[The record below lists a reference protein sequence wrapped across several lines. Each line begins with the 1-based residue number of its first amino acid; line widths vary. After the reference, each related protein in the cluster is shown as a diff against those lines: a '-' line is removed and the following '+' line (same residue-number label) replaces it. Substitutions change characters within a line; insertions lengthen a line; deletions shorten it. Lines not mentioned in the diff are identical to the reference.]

1 MLRIADAACRSKRRR
16 FAGRVIGRAV
26 ATVALFA
33 IVLAVTAPA
42 DSRVV
47 KVEIAARYAFAPDR
61 SYGAAGAYEVLVG
74 RLHYAVDPKHAANKP
89 IIDIA
94 HAPRAADGAVAF
106 SGDFILMKPIDPG
119 RGNGRLLLEVTNRG
133 GLALLP
139 FVNFASWS
147 NRPET
152 AGHGGDGLLL
162 EAGFSLLWTGWN
174 WDVTDGNGR
183 LQITL
188 PIAEVDGRP
197 VTGRVVSELVP
208 RWPTTVMPVAW
219 GNSRGYAP
227 AGVPEAR
234 LTVRPSQTAPR
245 RQIPDNDWALLPGRS
260 TADPYHLRLDAGFQ
274 PGQIYEISYQATGAR
289 VVGLGLAALRDAAS
303 FFKHATDSSNPLAGR
318 IDRVIG
324 FGISQS
330 ARVLQHMLWQGFHRD
345 EDGRGV
351 IDAVFAHVPGGG
363 KGSFNHRFAQ
373 TTRHPSQHEDHQYP
387 ADFFPFATVPQSDPV
402 TGQTADLLAR
412 ARAAGPLPKI
422 FYTQTSTDY
431 WTRSASLL
439 HTDVAGNRDLALD
452 ADARLYVFAGAQ
464 HAVGVAPSR
473 GRFVLCRNPADYRFL
488 LRALIGRLDD
498 WLSGRRPPPASV
510 YPTIADGSLGSLAA
524 YRSRFPAVPG
534 PNGPLA
540 PPKKHLAPPRL
551 DLGPRFATDGIID
564 SHPPRFGSV
573 FETRL
578 PLPDTD
584 GIDRGGIRLPTLA
597 APLGTHLGWNHRTD
611 GAIDAIGR
619 WAGSYVPFAPDQATA
634 RQAGDPRRGLAERY
648 GDRAGYL
655 AAVEAAA
662 QHLVRQG
669 FLLNRDRPAI
679 LGRAARRF
687 DRQTARPSD
696 DGSCTYLR

>member
-1 MLRIADAACRSKRRR
+1 MEIQKPVARTAVLFLAAIFIAASSAEARV
-16 FAGRVIGRAV
+16 AG
-26 ATVALFA
+26 
-33 IVLAVTAPA
+33 
-42 DSRVV
+42 
-47 KVEIAARYAFAPDR
+47 VEIEARYPFAAGR

-74 RLHYAVDPKHAANKP
+74 RFHYTVDPELAANAL
-89 IIDIA
+89 ITDIA

-106 SGDFILMKPIDPG
+106 AGDFILMKPVDPG
-119 RGNGRLLLEVTNRG
+119 RGNRRLLLEVTNRG

-139 FVNFASWS
+139 FLNFAAWS

-152 AGHGGDGLLL
+152 AGHGGDGLVL
-162 EAGFSLLWTGWN
+162 EAGYSLLWTAWN
-174 WDVTDGNGR
+174 WDVTAGNGR
-183 LQITL
+183 LQIAL
-188 PIAEVDGRP
+188 PAAEIDGRP

-208 RWPTTVMPVAW
+208 RWPTTIMPVAW
-219 GNSRGYAP
+219 GNSRGYAAADAP
-227 AGVPEAR
+227 AAR
-234 LTVRPSQTAPR
+234 LSVRPSQTAVR
-245 RQIPDNDWALLPGRS
+245 RQIPDSDWALLPGRS
-260 TADPYHLRLDAGFQ
+260 AADPYHVQLKTGFR

-303 FFKHATDSSNPLAGR
+303 FFKHAGDSSNPLAGQVDH
-318 IDRVIG
+318 IIG

-345 EDGRGV
+345 EAGRGA

-387 ADFFPFATVPQSDPV
+387 ADFFPFATVPQTDPV
-402 TGQTADLLAR
+402 TGMSADLLAR
-412 ARAAGPLPKI
+412 ARTAGPLPKI

-439 HTDVAGNRDLALD
+439 HTDVGGESDLALD

-464 HAVGVAPSR
+464 HAIGVAPKR
-473 GRFVLCRNPADYRFL
+473 GRFLLCRNPADYRYL

-498 WLSGRRPPPASV
+498 WLGGRRPPPNSA
-510 YPTIADGSLGSLAA
+510 YPTIARGSLGSLAA
-524 YRSRFPAVPG
+524 YRQQFPEVPG
-534 PNGPLA
+534 PDGPLA

-564 SHPPRFGSV
+564 THPPRFGPV

-584 GIDRGGIRLPTLA
+584 GIDRGGIRLPALA

-619 WAGSYVPFAPDQATA
+619 WAGSYVPFASDQATA
-634 RQAGDPRRGLAERY
+634 RQTGDSRRSLAERY

-662 QHLVRQG
+662 LILVQQG

-687 DRQTARPSD
+687 DRQTAQQID
-696 DGSCTYLR
+696 DGSCAYLR